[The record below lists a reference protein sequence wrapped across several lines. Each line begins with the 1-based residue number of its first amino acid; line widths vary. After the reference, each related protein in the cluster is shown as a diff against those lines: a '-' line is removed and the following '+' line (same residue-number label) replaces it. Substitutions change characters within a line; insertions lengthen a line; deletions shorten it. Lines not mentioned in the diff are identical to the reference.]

1 MEIDYNN
8 ADNSLKE
15 KAIKNE
21 NMTQEMNKIQGK
33 YIELNLKYQKL
44 KDENNNLLKII
55 EKNEIETQRNLEKHN
70 SLLLEAQKVFNRNII
85 QSFESKLG
93 LIENAFKDKAT
104 LLKNKIIE
112 QKTNKINL
120 EKYIE
125 NEKNNLVNIKNNNA
139 IKEIQMTEEMILIK
153 NEWEKKYEEQVKSR

>member
-85 QSFESKLG
+85 
-93 LIENAFKDKAT
+93 
-104 LLKNKIIE
+104 
-112 QKTNKINL
+112 
-120 EKYIE
+120 
-125 NEKNNLVNIKNNNA
+125 
-139 IKEIQMTEEMILIK
+139 
-153 NEWEKKYEEQVKSR
+153 

>member
-55 EKNEIETQRNLEKHN
+55 EKNEIETHRNFEKHN
-70 SLLLEAQKVFNRNII
+70 SHLLEAQKVFNQNFI
-85 QSFESKLG
+85 
-93 LIENAFKDKAT
+93 
-104 LLKNKIIE
+104 
-112 QKTNKINL
+112 
-120 EKYIE
+120 
-125 NEKNNLVNIKNNNA
+125 
-139 IKEIQMTEEMILIK
+139 
-153 NEWEKKYEEQVKSR
+153 

>member
-8 ADNSLKE
+8 AGNSLKE

-85 QSFESKLG
+85 
-93 LIENAFKDKAT
+93 
-104 LLKNKIIE
+104 
-112 QKTNKINL
+112 
-120 EKYIE
+120 
-125 NEKNNLVNIKNNNA
+125 
-139 IKEIQMTEEMILIK
+139 
-153 NEWEKKYEEQVKSR
+153 